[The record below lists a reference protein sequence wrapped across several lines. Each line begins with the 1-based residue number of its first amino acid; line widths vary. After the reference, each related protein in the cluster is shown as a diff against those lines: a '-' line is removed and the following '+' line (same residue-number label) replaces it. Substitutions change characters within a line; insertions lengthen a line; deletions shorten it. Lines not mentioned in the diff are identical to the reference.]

1 MEFYLII
8 LSAVL
13 FSLPA
18 YLPEFFFL
26 SWAAFIPLIYLTY
39 EEDYKHSFVIA
50 FLVGLIS
57 SVLKFYWIYHPIEEQ
72 LKMPFAFIFLVIF
85 IYFILSG
92 LPVAVWV
99 IFNKFLQPKIS
110 FSPIVA
116 ALSWSSLEYL
126 RFEYL
131 NLNPF
136 NYLAYSQTGFNSLI
150 QFASWG
156 GIFLVSFLAVLIA
169 GYFVKIYLKPSL
181 KRAIPLIFILIV
193 ILSVPYLFNKA
204 ALESYQKV
212 ELLNINPTVEE
223 NIFLET
229 RKNTEL
235 AAELIK
241 ESKTNYIFTP
251 ENFLYFDLIRN
262 NYYRNI
268 LFSEIKDNIDGKYI
282 QLGSRAG
289 HEENYDSKKMNS
301 LFLLNDSLEIINR
314 YNQSNNL
321 LSLNNI
327 ILKSKIISL
336 IEEYWVPDFNASRQY
351 NIKQININQLQYIN
365 LLSIEIL
372 NPVKYD
378 NTAENLNLII
388 NSADES
394 NIQAKV
400 FNNLTWAASIL
411 RAAEN
416 NISVLRA
423 VKDGFSGY
431 IAPGGKEEI
440 KVYNNKKIITAEVKL
455 NSTSSY
461 YQKNS
466 DFTAIFLLA
475 VTTFILLLKISILIY
490 GKYLKN

>member
-18 YLPEFFFL
+18 YLPGLFFL
-26 SWAAFIPLIYLTY
+26 SWTAFIPLIYLTY
-39 EEDYKHSFVIA
+39 DEDYKHSFVIA

-57 SVLKFYWIYHPIEEQ
+57 SVLKFYWIYLPIKEQ
-72 LKMPFAFIFLVIF
+72 LKMPFAFIFLIVF

-99 IFNKFLQPKIS
+99 ICNKFLQPRNS
-110 FSPIVA
+110 FSPIIA

-136 NYLAYSQTGFNSLI
+136 NYLAYTQTEFNSLI

-156 GIFLVSFLAVLIA
+156 GIFLVSFMAVLIA
-169 GYFVKIYLKPSL
+169 GYLIKIYLKPSI
-181 KRAIPLIFILIV
+181 KRSIPLIIILILV
-193 ILSVPYLFNKA
+193 LSIPYFFNKTA
-204 ALESYQKV
+204 VEGYQKV
-212 ELLNINPTVEE
+212 ELLNINPTSEE
-223 NIFLET
+223 NIFAET

-241 ESKTNYIFTP
+241 KSTTNYIFTP

-268 LFSEIKDNIDGKYI
+268 LFSGIENNIDGKYI

-289 HEENYDSKKMNS
+289 HEENYDSKKENS
-301 LFLLNDSLEIINR
+301 LFLLNDNLEIINR
-314 YNQSNNL
+314 YDQSNDL

-327 ILKSKIISL
+327 ILQSEILSL
-336 IEEYWVPDFNASRQY
+336 IEEHFASNFNSAKKD
-351 NIKQININQLQYIN
+351 NIKQINTNKLKYIN

-372 NPVKYD
+372 NPVNFD
-378 NTAENLNLII
+378 NVDKDFNLII

-394 NIQAKV
+394 NIKSKV
-400 FNNLTWAASIL
+400 FNNYTWAASVL

-416 NISVLRA
+416 NIPVLRA
-423 VKDGFSGY
+423 VKDGYSGY
-431 IAPGGKEEI
+431 IAPGGSEGI

-455 NSTSSY
+455 NSNSSY

-466 DFTAIFLLA
+466 GFIA
-475 VTTFILLLKISILIY
+475 FILLVVTIIIFILKFIIVVNR
-490 GKYLKN
+490 KYLKN